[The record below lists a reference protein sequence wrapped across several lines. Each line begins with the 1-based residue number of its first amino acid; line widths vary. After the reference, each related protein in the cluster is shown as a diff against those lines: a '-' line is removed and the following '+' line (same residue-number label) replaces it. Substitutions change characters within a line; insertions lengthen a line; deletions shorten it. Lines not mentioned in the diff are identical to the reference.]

1 MSNNPLISII
11 VPVYNAEKYLSRCVG
26 SILEQ
31 TFKDFELI
39 LVDDGSSDNSGA
51 LCDKYAL
58 KDKRIRV
65 ISKEN
70 GGVSSARNMGLDI
83 AKGKYV
89 TFIDSDDWVDKNYL
103 KALLEPMEKYDVQ
116 LVVGSFETR
125 GSRCSVQGLESKLI
139 NFALLNEE
147 ERFIAYTKNLSGP
160 CVKLFLLEVINKNDL
175 RFPINIHYGEDSLFV
190 KKYLRQCKSIYTI
203 QDVIYFYNKF
213 NEGSLTKKINVKRR
227 DNILLVLEDFYN
239 MLSELGFSKS
249 FVDTE
254 IASAAFERCC
264 NYAVYV
270 VSNASKQ
277 SALEEIDITL
287 KAFEKYLSLDLKWS
301 KKQDDL
307 FKVRNAVLNGNS
319 EEIYAF
325 YYNLLNS
332 NRIRKIL
339 SGIKWRV
346 LNPILEKRRDGL
358 NKYKYLDK

>member
-1 MSNNPLISII
+1 
-11 VPVYNAEKYLSRCVG
+11 
-26 SILEQ
+26 
-31 TFKDFELI
+31 
-39 LVDDGSSDNSGA
+39 
-51 LCDKYAL
+51 
-58 KDKRIRV
+58 
-65 ISKEN
+65 
-70 GGVSSARNMGLDI
+70 
-83 AKGKYV
+83 
-89 TFIDSDDWVDKNYL
+89 
-103 KALLEPMEKYDVQ
+103 
-116 LVVGSFETR
+116 
-125 GSRCSVQGLESKLI
+125 
-139 NFALLNEE
+139 
-147 ERFIAYTKNLSGP
+147 
-160 CVKLFLLEVINKNDL
+160 
-175 RFPINIHYGEDSLFV
+175 
-190 KKYLRQCKSIYTI
+190 
-203 QDVIYFYNKF
+203 
-213 NEGSLTKKINVKRR
+213 
-227 DNILLVLEDFYN
+227 